1 MCRFSWNIGTS
12 NSWNPL
18 GLSKPVMRLLYHF
31 IRSFMSGLYCGY
43 VFLKQ
48 DFLYAGSSEKSKLD
62 TFSILWNK
70 TLFISKHCLCI
81 IFVYS
86 DVLIPVLSLFVIRRN
101 YCLKIAFAVVV
112 LEKRVQCNTS
122 SFTSSTACY
131 LKYTM
136 HCASLSASMDSSRW
150 QLICFWSCSHWPF
163 NIFCHMSATSYEFYH
178 STTESAP
185 VHLTSTFQQ
194 LWGTLTT
201 AAGSP
206 QQ

>member
-1 MCRFSWNIGTS
+1 MCRLSWNIGTS

-18 GLSKPVMRLLYHF
+18 GLSRPVMGLLYHF

-112 LEKRVQCNTS
+112 LEKRVQYNMS
-122 SFTSSTACY
+122 ASASSTLCY
-131 LKYTM
+131 LTYIMQCTF
-136 HCASLSASMDSSRW
+136 LSAWVDSSN
-150 QLICFWSCSHWPF
+150 WSCSHWTINF
-163 NIFCHMSATSYEFYH
+163 FLHMFATSY
-178 STTESAP
+178 
-185 VHLTSTFQQ
+185 
-194 LWGTLTT
+194 
-201 AAGSP
+201 
-206 QQ
+206 